1 METFAPTVLTGRVLP
16 RSRVAAVVAVIG
28 FAALTAAAAQYRI
41 PLGFTPVPITGSTFA
56 VLLSGA
62 ALGMRLGAASQVV
75 YLLMGAVGL
84 PVFTDGG
91 SGIEVIT
98 GSTGGYLVGFVFGAA
113 LIGKL
118 AECSVYTP
126 GEGTDEGEFVPDPEG
141 FSADM
146 AAIADEMDAVGLGPN
161 VAITM
166 CNSGGRSTQ
175 CPLRFLDLVADRGLP
190 ACSLEHFLRVPS
202 NRVNSSCSSIYS
214 SNLMM

>member
-62 ALGMRLGAASQVV
+62 ALGMRLGAASQIL
-75 YLLMGAVGL
+75 YLVLGAVGL

-91 SGIEVIT
+91 SGIETFT

-113 LIGKL
+113 VIGKL
-118 AECSVYTP
+118 AEHKQDRHISTTVAAFLAGSAVIYAFGVAGLMLNAGMDFNNAVLAGVAP
-126 GEGTDEGEFVPDPEG
+126 FVFGDVLK
-141 FSADM
+141 
-146 AAIADEMDAVGLGPN
+146 AATAGL
-161 VAITM
+161 A
-166 CNSGGRSTQ
+166 
-175 CPLRFLDLVADRGLP
+175 LP
-190 ACSLEHFLRVPS
+190 ATWRLLGER
-202 NRVNSSCSSIYS
+202 
-214 SNLMM
+214 